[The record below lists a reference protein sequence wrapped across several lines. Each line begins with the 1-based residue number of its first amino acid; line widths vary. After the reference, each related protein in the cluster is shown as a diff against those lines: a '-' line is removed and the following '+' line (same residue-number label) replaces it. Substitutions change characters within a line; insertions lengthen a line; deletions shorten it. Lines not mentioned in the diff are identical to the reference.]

1 MPDPEMKPAYL
12 IAGTDEAKIAR
23 TRSRLRERAER
34 EGGPGALELFE
45 AGEGRRAPDVEAL
58 VNSLA
63 AISLIASRRY
73 LLVDGVDAWGKA
85 DAERA
90 VAALAQI
97 PPETTLALVSHG
109 KAPAGLVKAVEKAG
123 GEVLSFDAPRERE
136 LPRQLVAD
144 ARELGF
150 ELEPAAA
157 RLLVERLGPRPVR
170 LRTELERLAL
180 WAGNGGEVGVPDLE
194 AMVADTSE
202 EAIWTLADAVVA
214 GDEAE
219 TMRVAEV
226 LVAQGEALPR
236 IVYSLAP
243 RLRQALRAATE
254 LEAGRPAAEVAK
266 GLSMHPYAAKMLVS
280 KVKGRTPE
288 DLDASIR
295 ALADLELWSRGGSD
309 YAEGVALTLSLRRA
323 IGLVPDDTEPLAW
336 ALAVSRATC
345 WPRRRCSAA
354 RDFLRAPVFRCR
366 APFWT
371 ALSIR
376 ETSAL
381 CSEAIV
387 SALPDWTADSS
398 RLK

>member
-1 MPDPEMKPAYL
+1 MNEPEMKPAYL

-23 TRSRLRERAER
+23 TRGRLRERAER

-45 AGEGRRAPDVEAL
+45 AGDGRRSPDVDAL
-58 VNSLA
+58 TSSLA

-90 VAALAQI
+90 TAVLGQI
-97 PPETTLALVSHG
+97 PPETTVALVAHG
-109 KAPAGLVKAVEKAG
+109 KAPAGLAKAVEKAG
-123 GEVLSFDAPRERE
+123 GEVLTFDVPRERE
-136 LPRQLVAD
+136 LPKQLVAD
-144 ARELGF
+144 ARQLGF
-150 ELEPAAA
+150 DLEPAAA
-157 RLLVERLGPRPVR
+157 RLLVERLGPRPMR
-170 LRTELERLAL
+170 LRTELERLSL
-180 WAGNGGEVGVPDLE
+180 WAGDGGKVGVGDLE

-214 GDEAE
+214 GDDAE
-219 TMRVAEV
+219 TMRVAER

-254 LEAGRPAAEVAK
+254 LEAGKPAGEVAK

-288 DLDASIR
+288 DLDTSIR

-309 YAEGVALTLSLRRA
+309 YAEGVAFTLSLRRA
-323 IGLVPDDTEPLAW
+323 VGLVADDTEPLAW
-336 ALAVSRATC
+336 ALQ
-345 WPRRRCSAA
+345 
-354 RDFLRAPVFRCR
+354 
-366 APFWT
+366 
-371 ALSIR
+371 
-376 ETSAL
+376 
-381 CSEAIV
+381 
-387 SALPDWTADSS
+387 
-398 RLK
+398 

>member
-1 MPDPEMKPAYL
+1 MKPVYL

-23 TRSRLRERAER
+23 TRSRLKERAER

-45 AGEGRRAPDVEAL
+45 AGEGRRSPDVDAL
-58 VNSLA
+58 VNTLA

-73 LLVDGVDAWGKA
+73 LLVDGVESWGKA

-90 VAALAQI
+90 AEALGQM
-97 PPETTLALVSHG
+97 PPQTTIALVAHG
-109 KAPAGLVKAVEKAG
+109 KAPAGLAKAVGKAG

-136 LPRQLVAD
+136 MPKQLVAD

-150 ELEPAAA
+150 DLEPAAA
-157 RLLVERLGPRPVR
+157 RLLVERLGPRPIR

-180 WAGNGGEVGVPDLE
+180 WAGEGGAVGVQDLE
-194 AMVADTSE
+194 AMVMDTSE

-214 GDEAE
+214 GDEVE
-219 TMRVAEV
+219 TRRVAEV

-254 LEAGRPAAEVAK
+254 LEAGKPAGEGAK

-280 KVKGRTPE
+280 KVKGRSPE

-309 YAEGVALTLSLRRA
+309 YPDRVALTLTLRRA
-323 IGLVPDDTEPLAW
+323 VGVEADDTEPLAW
-336 ALAVSRATC
+336 ALR
-345 WPRRRCSAA
+345 
-354 RDFLRAPVFRCR
+354 
-366 APFWT
+366 
-371 ALSIR
+371 
-376 ETSAL
+376 
-381 CSEAIV
+381 
-387 SALPDWTADSS
+387 
-398 RLK
+398 

>member
-1 MPDPEMKPAYL
+1 MKPAYL

-45 AGEGRRAPDVEAL
+45 AGEGRRSPDVDAL
-58 VNSLA
+58 LNSLA

-73 LLVDGVDAWGKA
+73 LLVDGVDGWGKA

-90 VAALAQI
+90 AAAIGQI
-97 PPETTLALVSHG
+97 PPETTLALVAHG
-109 KAPAGLVKAVEKAG
+109 KAPAGLAKAVEKAG
-123 GEVLSFDAPRERE
+123 GEVLSFDVPRERE
-136 LPRQLVAD
+136 LPKQLVAD

-157 RLLVERLGPRPVR
+157 RLLVERLGPRPIR

-180 WAGNGGEVGVPDLE
+180 WAGEGGQVEAQDLE

-202 EAIWTLADAVVA
+202 EAIWTLADALVA

-254 LEAGRPAAEVAK
+254 LEAGRTAGEVAK
-266 GLSMHPYAAKMLVS
+266 GLSMHPYAAKMLVT
-280 KVKGRTPE
+280 KVKGRTPG

-309 YAEGVALTLSLRRA
+309 YAEGVAFTLSLRRA

-336 ALAVSRATC
+336 ALR
-345 WPRRRCSAA
+345 
-354 RDFLRAPVFRCR
+354 
-366 APFWT
+366 
-371 ALSIR
+371 
-376 ETSAL
+376 
-381 CSEAIV
+381 
-387 SALPDWTADSS
+387 
-398 RLK
+398 

>member
-1 MPDPEMKPAYL
+1 MAEAAMKPAYL
-12 IAGTDEAKIAR
+12 IAGTDEAKIGR

-34 EGGPGALELFE
+34 EGGPGALELFG
-45 AGEGRRAPDVEAL
+45 AGEGRRSPDIDAL
-58 VNSLA
+58 LNSLA

-90 VAALAQI
+90 VEAVGQI
-97 PPETTLALVSHG
+97 PPETTLALVAHG
-109 KAPAGLVKAVEKAG
+109 KAPAALAKAVEVAG
-123 GEVLSFDAPRERE
+123 GEVLSFDVPRERE
-136 LPRQLVAD
+136 LPKQLIAD

-150 ELEPAAA
+150 DLEPAAA
-157 RLLVERLGPRPVR
+157 RLLVERLGPRPIR

-180 WAGNGGEVGVPDLE
+180 WAGEGGRVGVEDLE

-214 GDEAE
+214 GDESE
-219 TMRVAEV
+219 TMRVAEL

-236 IVYSLAP
+236 IVYALAP

-254 LEAGRPAAEVAK
+254 LEAGKPAGEVAK

-288 DLDASIR
+288 DLDSSIR

-309 YAEGVALTLSLRRA
+309 YAEGIAFTLSLRRA

-336 ALAVSRATC
+336 ALR
-345 WPRRRCSAA
+345 
-354 RDFLRAPVFRCR
+354 
-366 APFWT
+366 
-371 ALSIR
+371 
-376 ETSAL
+376 
-381 CSEAIV
+381 
-387 SALPDWTADSS
+387 
-398 RLK
+398 

>member
-1 MPDPEMKPAYL
+1 MKPAYL

-23 TRSRLRERAER
+23 SRSRLRERAER

-45 AGEGRRAPDVEAL
+45 AGDGRRSPDIDAFI
-58 VNSLA
+58 NSLA
-63 AISLIASRRY
+63 AISLIASHRY

-85 DAERA
+85 DTERA
-90 VAALAQI
+90 IEALGQI
-97 PPETTLALVSHG
+97 PPETTIALVAHG
-109 KAPAGLVKAVEKAG
+109 KAPTPMAKAVEKAG
-123 GEVLSFDAPRERE
+123 GEVLSFDVPRERE
-136 LPRQLVAD
+136 LPKQLVAD

-150 ELEPAAA
+150 DLEPTAA

-180 WAGNGGEVGVPDLE
+180 WAGEGGQVGMQDLE
-194 AMVADTSE
+194 SMVADTSE

-214 GDEAE
+214 GDEGE

-236 IVYSLAP
+236 IVYALAP

-254 LEAGRPAAEVAK
+254 LEAGRPAGEVAK

-309 YAEGVALTLSLRRA
+309 YAEGVAFTLSLRRA
-323 IGLVPDDTEPLAW
+323 IGLVPDDTEPLSW
-336 ALAVSRATC
+336 ALQ
-345 WPRRRCSAA
+345 
-354 RDFLRAPVFRCR
+354 
-366 APFWT
+366 
-371 ALSIR
+371 
-376 ETSAL
+376 
-381 CSEAIV
+381 
-387 SALPDWTADSS
+387 
-398 RLK
+398 

>member
-1 MPDPEMKPAYL
+1 MKPAYL

-34 EGGPGALELFE
+34 EGGPGALELFD
-45 AGEGRRAPDVEAL
+45 AGEGRRSPDVDAL

-90 VAALAQI
+90 AEAVGQI
-97 PPETTLALVSHG
+97 PPETTLALVAHG
-109 KAPAGLVKAVEKAG
+109 KAPAGLAKAVEKAG
-123 GEVLSFDAPRERE
+123 GEVLSFDVPRERE
-136 LPRQLVAD
+136 LPKQLVSD

-150 ELEPAAA
+150 DLEPAAA

-180 WAGNGGEVGVPDLE
+180 WAGEGGQVGVQDLE

-219 TMRVAEV
+219 TLRVAEV

-243 RLRQALRAATE
+243 RLRQALRAAAE
-254 LEAGRPAAEVAK
+254 LEAGKPAGEVAK

-280 KVKGRTPE
+280 KVKDRTPE

-309 YAEGVALTLSLRRA
+309 YAEGVAFTLSLRRA

-336 ALAVSRATC
+336 ALR
-345 WPRRRCSAA
+345 
-354 RDFLRAPVFRCR
+354 
-366 APFWT
+366 
-371 ALSIR
+371 
-376 ETSAL
+376 
-381 CSEAIV
+381 
-387 SALPDWTADSS
+387 
-398 RLK
+398 

>member
-1 MPDPEMKPAYL
+1 MKPVYL

-45 AGEGRRAPDVEAL
+45 AGEGRRSPDVDAF

-85 DAERA
+85 DAER
-90 VAALAQI
+90 VADALGQL
-97 PPETTLALVSHG
+97 PPETTIALVAHG
-109 KAPAGLVKAVEKAG
+109 KAPAGMAKAVEKAG

-136 LPRQLVAD
+136 MPKQLVAD

-150 ELEPAAA
+150 DLDPAAA

-170 LRTELERLAL
+170 LRTELERLLL
-180 WAGNGGEVGVPDLE
+180 WAGEGGRVGVEDLE

-254 LEAGRPAAEVAK
+254 LEAGRPAGEVAK

-280 KVKGRTPE
+280 NVKGRTPE

-295 ALADLELWSRGGSD
+295 SLADLELWSRGGSD
-309 YAEGVALTLSLRRA
+309 YAEGVAFTLSLRRA
-323 IGLVPDDTEPLAW
+323 IGLVPDDTEPLSW
-336 ALAVSRATC
+336 ALR
-345 WPRRRCSAA
+345 
-354 RDFLRAPVFRCR
+354 
-366 APFWT
+366 
-371 ALSIR
+371 
-376 ETSAL
+376 
-381 CSEAIV
+381 
-387 SALPDWTADSS
+387 
-398 RLK
+398 